1 MSDIL
6 ETRTRLQAP
15 TWTLQDRL
23 IKARSVAGLSQRR
36 MSELV
41 GCSSRTIL
49 RYETPGST
57 VPPVVL
63 LAYHMACA
71 VDLGWLSSGLAS
83 WEGGKSAWPSG
94 AQWGA
99 EGEARPE
106 GLEPPTF
113 WSGSAGRQYCTLD
126 IDLAFWMLVK

>member
-1 MSDIL
+1 
-6 ETRTRLQAP
+6 
-15 TWTLQDRL
+15 
-23 IKARSVAGLSQRR
+23 

-71 VDLGWLSSGLAS
+71 VDLAWLSSGLAS
-83 WEGGKSAWPSG
+83 WEGGKSVWP
-94 AQWGA
+94 AQSRWSA
-99 EGEARPE
+99 ESEARPE

-113 WSGSAGRQYCTLD
+113 WIGSMLGAYHAPLSV
-126 IDLAFWMLVK
+126 DLAFWELVRPSSAITTA